1 MKKLFLSLAL
11 LCSMSFAAL
20 GETLITA
27 TDLHYLAPSLTDHGA
42 FFNQLIENSDGK
54 TMAYSDELMDA
65 FVDQVISR
73 KPDALI
79 LSGDLTFNGEYESH
93 EALVQKLNRINAV
106 GIPVFVLPGNH
117 DLNNRS
123 AVRFEGDAYEHV
135 SSVTGEEFAALYH
148 AHGYDRALAKDERSL
163 SYVAVL
169 SDRLWLLMIDV
180 NAVTQPGSV
189 PSETLAWIADQLE
202 QAKRS
207 GCRVIAVSHQNL
219 LNHSSLIS
227 TGFTIDNA
235 EALLALETEWP
246 VLCHLSGH
254 IHMQHMAK
262 SASGL
267 CDIATSSLAV
277 SPNQYGVLTLSSDK
291 AAYRTEPVDVSSWA
305 AAQGLD
311 DPQLL
316 HFSDYA
322 SQFFRTTCIRQAL
335 QSIQKDDAPEQL
347 ADFFAEINAAYFAGV
362 WMPAQLTRRW
372 RRAGSSRPVFCPD
385 ISKAFFW
392 KRRRMPVNGRQECEA
407 LDMSQSERRLFYMQ
421 GDYGL
426 FQCSEPRCA
435 KTYAAIYRITAALPP
450 AGCLVT
456 SIRRGSLPFTS
467 ST

>member
-1 MKKLFLSLAL
+1 MKKFFLSLAL

-79 LSGDLTFNGEYESH
+79 LSGDLTFNGEYASH
-93 EALVQKLNRINAV
+93 EALVQKLNRIDAA

-148 AHGYDRALAKDERSL
+148 AHGYDRALAKDDRSL
-163 SYVAVL
+163 SYVAAL

-262 SASGL
+262 ALPGL

-277 SPNQYGVLTLSSDK
+277 SPNQYGVLMLSSDK
-291 AAYRTEPVDVSSWA
+291 AAYRTESVDVSSWA

-372 RRAGSSRPVFCPD
+372 RRAGGSRPVFCPD

-392 KRRRMPVNGRQECEA
+392 KRRRMPCEW
-407 LDMSQSERRLFYMQ
+407 
-421 GDYGL
+421 
-426 FQCSEPRCA
+426 
-435 KTYAAIYRITAALPP
+435 
-450 AGCLVT
+450 T
-456 SIRRGSLPFTS
+456 SGM
-467 ST
+467 

>member
-1 MKKLFLSLAL
+1 MTVHS
-11 LCSMSFAAL
+11 
-20 GETLITA
+20 
-27 TDLHYLAPSLTDHGA
+27 
-42 FFNQLIENSDGK
+42 
-54 TMAYSDELMDA
+54 
-65 FVDQVISR
+65 
-73 KPDALI
+73 
-79 LSGDLTFNGEYESH
+79 
-93 EALVQKLNRINAV
+93 
-106 GIPVFVLPGNH
+106 
-117 DLNNRS
+117 
-123 AVRFEGDAYEHV
+123 
-135 SSVTGEEFAALYH
+135 
-148 AHGYDRALAKDERSL
+148 AKDERSL
-163 SYVAVL
+163 SYVAAL

-189 PSETLAWIADQLE
+189 PSETLAWTPTSLS
-202 QAKRS
+202 RPS
-207 GCRVIAVSHQNL
+207 GAAAGLIAVSHQNL

-347 ADFFAEINAAYFAGV
+347 AISLQRSTRRISPGV

-372 RRAGSSRPVFCPD
+372 RRAGGSRPVFCPD

-392 KRRRMPVNGRQECEA
+392 KRRRMPVNGRQECETM
-407 LDMSQSERRLFYMQ
+407 DMSQSERRLFYMQ

-426 FQCSEPRCA
+426 FQCAKPRCA
-435 KTYAAIYRITAALPP
+435 KTYAAIYRITANAS
-450 AGCLVT
+450 AGGLLGH

>member
-1 MKKLFLSLAL
+1 MP
-11 LCSMSFAAL
+11 FAAL

-93 EALVQKLNRINAV
+93 EALVQKLNRINAA

-163 SYVAVL
+163 SYVAAL

-207 GCRVIAVSHQNL
+207 GCRGIAVSHQNL
-219 LNHSSLIS
+219 LDHSSLIS

-246 VLCHLSGH
+246 ILCHLSGH

-262 SASGL
+262 
-267 CDIATSSLAV
+267 
-277 SPNQYGVLTLSSDK
+277 
-291 AAYRTEPVDVSSWA
+291 
-305 AAQGLD
+305 
-311 DPQLL
+311 
-316 HFSDYA
+316 
-322 SQFFRTTCIRQAL
+322 
-335 QSIQKDDAPEQL
+335 
-347 ADFFAEINAAYFAGV
+347 
-362 WMPAQLTRRW
+362 
-372 RRAGSSRPVFCPD
+372 
-385 ISKAFFW
+385 
-392 KRRRMPVNGRQECEA
+392 
-407 LDMSQSERRLFYMQ
+407 
-421 GDYGL
+421 
-426 FQCSEPRCA
+426 
-435 KTYAAIYRITAALPP
+435 ALP
-450 AGCLVT
+450 ACA
-456 SIRRGSLPFTS
+456 ISLPRRSPFRPINTAC
-467 ST
+467 

>member
-1 MKKLFLSLAL
+1 MKKFFLSLAL
-11 LCSMSFAAL
+11 LCSMPFAAL

-93 EALVQKLNRINAV
+93 EALVQKLNRINAA

-148 AHGYDRALAKDERSL
+148 AHGYDRALAKDDRSL
-163 SYVAVL
+163 SYVAAL

-305 AAQGLD
+305 AVQGLD

-335 QSIQKDDAPEQL
+335 QSIQKDDAPGQL
-347 ADFFAEINAAYFAGV
+347 ADFFAEINAAYFAGR
-362 WMPAQLTRRW
+362 MDACPIDAQIAARW
-372 RRAGSSRPVFCPD
+372 RQQTGFLPRYIESILLETPKNA
-385 ISKAFFW
+385 
-392 KRRRMPVNGRQECEA
+392 CEWTPG
-407 LDMSQSERRLFYMQ
+407 M
-421 GDYGL
+421 
-426 FQCSEPRCA
+426 
-435 KTYAAIYRITAALPP
+435 
-450 AGCLVT
+450 
-456 SIRRGSLPFTS
+456 
-467 ST
+467 